1 MQLKGMDVVY
11 TSVFTVALLLFSVQF
26 CFCQPSY
33 PLPASPS
40 SVAVNTENGEVFIA
54 AGSQL
59 LRLNNSLHLLENVTV
74 SGGGELVVI
83 ALSPDGSRLVGCLGG
98 DSRTCLVY
106 DSQNLTGG
114 ETATV
119 SNAHYNPEN
128 GLAII
133 TTDESFYLGSE
144 GAVEG
149 EAVGANDNIY
159 LAEYNYTSATV
170 RTTGDIRF
178 RVTTGTNFIRH
189 FYGGVA
195 RNGYVYYFVADD
207 NPTAVR
213 VLRVCDCARETC
225 SSEFDALYEK
235 TVVCRR
241 TSETTRVCGVD
252 LLESFADQNGPL
264 VVMTQ
269 CDDGTDRNQRRNR
282 ACVFLLSE
290 IDDDMD
296 TFYTSCIDSNPTGSQ
311 LPWDTARSCS
321 GFNVSLNKL

>member
-1 MQLKGMDVVY
+1 ME
-11 TSVFTVALLLFSVQF
+11 VFCTAVLLLLSVHIA
-26 CFCQPSY
+26 FCQSSY
-33 PLPASPS
+33 PLPAAPS

-59 LRLNNSLHLLENVTV
+59 LRLNNSLQLLENVTV

-106 DSQNLTGG
+106 DSQDLTSG

-144 GAVEG
+144 GGVEG
-149 EAVGANDNIY
+149 EVGTNDNIF
-159 LAEYNYTSATV
+159 LAQYNYTSATV
-170 RTTGDIRF
+170 RTTGEMRF
-178 RVTTGTNFIRH
+178 RVDTTSLIRH

-195 RNGYVYYFVADD
+195 RNGYVYYFVADE

-213 VLRVCDCARETC
+213 VLRVCECAQETC
-225 SSEFDALYEK
+225 SSEFDALYEMA
-235 TVVCRR
+235 VVCQGA
-241 TSETTRVCGVD
+241 SETTRVCGVD

-282 ACVFLLSE
+282 ACVFLLSD
-290 IDDDMD
+290 IDDQMD
-296 TFYTSCIDSNPTGSQ
+296 RFYNTCRDSPYHRIPSFQ
-311 LPWDTARSCS
+311 LPWETSRSCS
-321 GFNVSLNKL
+321 VFNVSVR

>member
-1 MQLKGMDVVY
+1 MACAFFLICAFQC
-11 TSVFTVALLLFSVQF
+11 
-26 CFCQPSY
+26 CFCQSSY
-33 PLPASPS
+33 PLPVSPS

-54 AGSQL
+54 AGSKL

-83 ALSPDGSRLVGCLGG
+83 ALSPDSSRLVGCLGG

-106 DSQNLTGG
+106 DSQNLTSG

-144 GAVEG
+144 GGVEG
-149 EAVGANDNIY
+149 AVGTNDNIY

-170 RTTGDIRF
+170 RTTGDMRF
-178 RVTTGTNFIRH
+178 RVQTTNFIRR
-189 FYGGVA
+189 FYGGVS
-195 RNGYVYYFVADD
+195 RNGYVYYFVADED
-207 NPTAVR
+207 PTAVR

-225 SSEFDALYEK
+225 SSEFDALYEM
-235 TVVCRR
+235 TVLCRSA
-241 TSETTRVCGVD
+241 SETTRVCGVD

-269 CDDGTDRNQRRNR
+269 CDDGGNRNR
-282 ACVFLLSE
+282 ACVFLLSD
-290 IDDDMD
+290 IDNPMD
-296 TFYTSCIDSNPTGSQ
+296 TFYTTCRDSVSDSFE
-311 LPWDTARSCS
+311 LPWDTSRSCNS
-321 GFNVSLNKL
+321 EFNVSVG

>member
-1 MQLKGMDVVY
+1 MCA
-11 TSVFTVALLLFSVQF
+11 FLLFCEFQQYL
-26 CFCQPSY
+26 CQPFH
-33 PLPASPS
+33 PLPVSPS

-106 DSQNLTGG
+106 DSQKLTSG

-119 SNAHYNPEN
+119 SDAHYNPEN

-144 GAVEG
+144 GEIQG
-149 EAVGANDNIY
+149 QETANDNIF

-170 RTTGDIRF
+170 RTTGDMRF
-178 RVTTGTNFIRH
+178 RVDTTNFIRH
-189 FYGGVA
+189 FYGGVS

-225 SSEFDALYEK
+225 SSEFDALYEL
-235 TVVCRR
+235 TVVCRG

-269 CDDGTDRNQRRNR
+269 CDDGSVNQRRNR
-282 ACVFLLSE
+282 ACVFLLSD
-290 IDDDMD
+290 INDRMNS
-296 TFYTSCIDSNPTGSQ
+296 FYNTCRDSVSQSFQ
-311 LPWDTARSCS
+311 LPWDASRSCLV
-321 GFNVSLNKL
+321 FNVSKIDIRKITVIS

>member
-1 MQLKGMDVVY
+1 ME
-11 TSVFTVALLLFSVQF
+11 VFCTAVLLLLSVHISL
-26 CFCQPSY
+26 CQSSY
-33 PLPASPS
+33 PLQAAPS

-106 DSQNLTGG
+106 DSQNLTSG

-144 GAVEG
+144 GGVEG
-149 EAVGANDNIY
+149 AVGTNDNIF
-159 LAEYNYTSATV
+159 LAQYNYTSSTV
-170 RTTGDIRF
+170 RTTGDMRF
-178 RVTTGTNFIRH
+178 RVDTTSLIWY
-189 FYGGVA
+189 FYGGVS
-195 RNGYVYYFVADD
+195 RNGYVYYFVADE

-213 VLRVCDCARETC
+213 VLRVCECVRETC
-225 SSEFDALYEK
+225 SSEFNALYEMA
-235 TVVCRR
+235 VVCRGA
-241 TSETTRVCGVD
+241 SETTRVCGVD

-269 CDDGTDRNQRRNR
+269 CDDGAVNQRRNR
-282 ACVFLLSE
+282 ACVFLLSD
-290 IDDDMD
+290 IDDRMD
-296 TFYTSCIDSNPTGSQ
+296 TFYNNCRDSPLLRIPSFQ
-311 LPWDTARSCS
+311 LPWETSRSCS
-321 GFNVSLNKL
+321 VFNVSVR